1 MQFNFFF
8 RYATVGASALAAFL
22 FISQPASAQVAVE
35 INGNQVNVQPAPILQ
50 DGRVFV
56 PLRGVF
62 EQLGASV
69 VYDNGTI
76 TATTGSGAAV
86 ELQIGSTQATVNGQT
101 ETIDVAPFIVG
112 ASTYVPLRFISQA
125 LGATVDW
132 DGTNQVVEITTG
144 YGQQAQYAPASPD
157 YATEAPPPIP
167 YYEQPPVPA
176 PNYIWQPGYW
186 AWGAYG
192 YYWVPGTWVAAPQTG
207 YLWTPGYWSFNNGGF
222 GWNAGFWA
230 AAVGFYGGINYGSG
244 YYGHGYVGGQWADDT
259 FRYNT
264 AVTRVDTTNITNVYV
279 DRAVVVENQ
288 GPSVSYHGGPHGVQ
302 ANPSPQELQVV
313 HAPHLPPTAIQVQ
326 HVQAAAQD
334 RRLLATVNHNAPP
347 ITAVAKPLSPETH
360 PEGFVP
366 VTPADRVKVPARA
379 VPAYHAPVQIAPHTV
394 PQVHTVAPQ
403 AVPPVVHSAPPRVV
417 PQVHTVPQYHAAPAV
432 RTPIPAYAR
441 PAVRTAPPYH
451 APVAP
456 AYHAPVQAAPVY
468 HPPAAHVAPAYHPPA
483 PAAHAPPPYHPAAK
497 VVKPAPHPKPSEKQ

>member
-1 MQFNFFF
+1 
-8 RYATVGASALAAFL
+8 
-22 FISQPASAQVAVE
+22 
-35 INGNQVNVQPAPILQ
+35 
-50 DGRVFV
+50 V
-56 PLRGVF
+56 P
-62 EQLGASV
+62 
-69 VYDNGTI
+69 
-76 TATTGSGAAV
+76 
-86 ELQIGSTQATVNGQT
+86 
-101 ETIDVAPFIVG
+101 
-112 ASTYVPLRFISQA
+112 
-125 LGATVDW
+125 
-132 DGTNQVVEITTG
+132 
-144 YGQQAQYAPASPD
+144 
-157 YATEAPPPIP
+157 
-167 YYEQPPVPA
+167 
-176 PNYIWQPGYW
+176 
-186 AWGAYG
+186 
-192 YYWVPGTWVAAPQTG
+192 APQTG

-417 PQVHTVPQYHAAPAV
+417 PQVNTTRLRRFVRLYRLMRDLPFAPLRRITLRSLRRTMPRFRPLRCIILRRLTSRRRIILRLRRLTPLRRITRPQ
-432 RTPIPAYAR
+432 R
-441 PAVRTAPPYH
+441 
-451 APVAP
+451 
-456 AYHAPVQAAPVY
+456 
-468 HPPAAHVAPAYHPPA
+468 
-483 PAAHAPPPYHPAAK
+483 
-497 VVKPAPHPKPSEKQ
+497 S